1 MPKRRKPYV
10 HRDVSRHGKVRWYFR
25 KGKGPR
31 IRLPGE
37 YESPEFNAAYEQAL
51 AGIIETR
58 PAHQPKHR
66 QGSLAWLIE
75 QYRKSAE
82 FQSLSPITRKNRDAI
97 YRQVTKTGGDLTASR
112 ITPEKIREGLK
123 NRAGKPGS
131 QRNFLRAMRG
141 LFQWAVPDYVP
152 SDPTAGLS
160 VKMPKTLGHKPWTV
174 DMIEQYH
181 RVHPLGTK
189 ARLAM
194 DLMLYT
200 GLRRSDVVRIG
211 PQHIRDGILTIRLQ
225 KSGGMTEV
233 VLPVLAPLQESINAA
248 KTGDLAFLV
257 TNFGKPFTAAGFGNW
272 FAEQCKAA
280 GVDGRAHGLRKA
292 AATFAA
298 ENGATPHDLMAIFGW
313 QSLQEAELYTKAADR
328 KRAAMQKAHLLL
340 MTKPGTSLPS
350 PKHKVRA
357 SRQKT

>member
-1 MPKRRKPYV
+1 
-10 HRDVSRHGKVRWYFR
+10 
-25 KGKGPR
+25 
-31 IRLPGE
+31 
-37 YESPEFNAAYEQAL
+37 
-51 AGIIETR
+51 
-58 PAHQPKHR
+58 
-66 QGSLAWLIE
+66 
-75 QYRKSAE
+75 
-82 FQSLSPITRKNRDAI
+82 
-97 YRQVTKTGGDLTASR
+97 
-112 ITPEKIREGLK
+112 
-123 NRAGKPGS
+123 
-131 QRNFLRAMRG
+131 
-141 LFQWAVPDYVP
+141 
-152 SDPTAGLS
+152 
-160 VKMPKTLGHKPWTV
+160 MPKTLGHKPWTV

-181 RVHPLGTK
+181 RSIPLGTK

-233 VLPVLAPLQESINAA
+233 VLPVLAPLQESINAT

-298 ENGATPHDLMAIFGW
+298 ENGATPHDLMAILDGRACKRRSF
-313 QSLQEAELYTKAADR
+313 TR
-328 KRAAMQKAHLLL
+328 K
-340 MTKPGTSLPS
+340 LPTGS
-350 PKHKVRA
+350 VPRCKKR
-357 SRQKT
+357 TCF